1 MSMTSQ
7 TNQSADSI
15 FTSNDFS
22 LFKLVNKLLQKL
34 NPREREVLRRRFGLN
49 NPHKE
54 TLEHIGSTYGLTR
67 ERVRQIEAA
76 GVKKLQKL
84 RDMEKQLILLR
95 DALDDLLADNGGL
108 MDKEYLESSFLVLS
122 HESLQESQR
131 PIYRN
136 NFDFLVSKVLA
147 DDFDPVTSDLFNDS
161 VKLKYQAIDHLEKL
175 AQELVEQVRQ
185 TRRLFLLED
194 LIKLSFELDAFKEN
208 ADKLVSANKFDLAS
222 ALAGYEN
229 FQDGELI
236 NKYKPIY
243 SVLRATRHLE
253 ENKFGVWGEADLPEI
268 RPRTVADKIYLVL
281 KDAGQPLHFREIT
294 ERINRVFTDKPAN
307 SATVHN
313 ELILD
318 DRYVLV
324 GRGIYA
330 LKESG
335 YQAGRVVDIVS
346 RVLRQAR
353 RPLSKEE
360 VIKKVLEQRLVK
372 PATINFILANKELF
386 QKLPDGT
393 YTLKESAV

>member
-1 MSMTSQ
+1 
-7 TNQSADSI
+7 
-15 FTSNDFS
+15 
-22 LFKLVNKLLQKL
+22 
-34 NPREREVLRRRFGLN
+34 
-49 NPHKE
+49 
-54 TLEHIGSTYGLTR
+54 
-67 ERVRQIEAA
+67 
-76 GVKKLQKL
+76 
-84 RDMEKQLILLR
+84 
-95 DALDDLLADNGGL
+95 
-108 MDKEYLESSFLVLS
+108 
-122 HESLQESQR
+122 
-131 PIYRN
+131 
-136 NFDFLVSKVLA
+136 
-147 DDFDPVTSDLFNDS
+147 
-161 VKLKYQAIDHLEKL
+161 L

-208 ADKLVSANKFDLAS
+208 ADKLVSTNKFDLAS

>member
-1 MSMTSQ
+1 MANQ
-7 TNQSADSI
+7 TNQSADSL
-15 FTSNDFS
+15 FTTTDFS
-22 LFKLVNKLLQKL
+22 LFKLVKKLLQKL
-34 NPREREVLRRRFGLN
+34 NPREREVLIRRFGLK
-49 NPHKE
+49 NPKKQ
-54 TLEHIGSTYGLTR
+54 TLEQIGSGYGLTR

-76 GVKKLQKL
+76 GLKKLQKL

-108 MDKEYLESSFLVLS
+108 MDKKYLESSFLVLS

-131 PIYRN
+131 LIYRN

-147 DDFDPVTSDLFNDS
+147 DDFDPVTSDLFNDAI
-161 VKLKYQAIDHLEKL
+161 KLKYQAIDHLEKL

-185 TRRLFLLED
+185 ARRLFLLED
-194 LIKLSFELDAFKEN
+194 LIKLSFELDVFKDN

-229 FQDGELI
+229 FQDSQLI

-253 ENKFGVWGEADLPEI
+253 ENKFGVLGEADLPEI
-268 RPRTVADKIYLVL
+268 RPRTIADKIYLIL
-281 KDAGQPLHFREIT
+281 KNAGQPLHFREIT
-294 ERINRVFTDKPAN
+294 ERINQIFPDKSAN
-307 SATVHN
+307 PATVHN

-324 GRGIYA
+324 GRGVYA

-335 YQAGRVVDIVS
+335 YQAGKAVDIVT
-346 RVLRQAR
+346 RILRQAR
-353 RPLSKEE
+353 HSLTKEE
-360 VIKKVLEQRLVK
+360 IINKVLEQRLLK
-372 PATINFILANKELF
+372 PATINLILSNKQLF

-393 YTLKESAV
+393 YTLKE

>member
-1 MSMTSQ
+1 MTSQ

>member
-208 ADKLVSANKFDLAS
+208 ADKLVSTNKFDLAS

>member
-1 MSMTSQ
+1 MTSQ

-208 ADKLVSANKFDLAS
+208 ADKLVSTNKFDLAS
-222 ALAGYEN
+222 ALAGY
-229 FQDGELI
+229 
-236 NKYKPIY
+236 
-243 SVLRATRHLE
+243 
-253 ENKFGVWGEADLPEI
+253 
-268 RPRTVADKIYLVL
+268 
-281 KDAGQPLHFREIT
+281 
-294 ERINRVFTDKPAN
+294 
-307 SATVHN
+307 
-313 ELILD
+313 
-318 DRYVLV
+318 
-324 GRGIYA
+324 
-330 LKESG
+330 
-335 YQAGRVVDIVS
+335 
-346 RVLRQAR
+346 
-353 RPLSKEE
+353 
-360 VIKKVLEQRLVK
+360 
-372 PATINFILANKELF
+372 
-386 QKLPDGT
+386 
-393 YTLKESAV
+393 